1 MELRRLGRTRLELS
15 RIGLGCGNFGG
26 IGSAPELFGEGETRE
41 QAFELMDAA
50 WAAGVASAGSASG
63 APTGRRRSC

>member
-1 MELRRLGRTRLELS
+1 MLGLAVA

-26 IGSAPELFGEGETRE
+26 IGTAQEFFGQGQTQD

-50 WAAGVASAGSASG
+50 WASG
-63 APTGRRRSC
+63 ISHFDTTDA